1 MKRGTFVARF
11 CATVLFAAPV
21 LHANA
26 QDSENLVKEL
36 TNPISTLI
44 REPFQFSENQT
55 AQ

>member
-1 MKRGTFVARF
+1 MKGGTLLARF
-11 CATVLFAAPV
+11 CVTVFLVAPV